1 MRSDLKILGKGEQAE
16 ITLYL
21 QKNLKSRAL
30 KAASTKGSTLS
41 EYIESLLLVELSAI
55 NFTVA
60 NREQPETDLPIQSSQ
75 SVTKGKSWVVEH
87 LESLPEQRLAW
98 VYYA

>member
-75 SVTKGKSWVVEH
+75 SVAKGKS
-87 LESLPEQRLAW
+87 
-98 VYYA
+98 